1 MKQFIL
7 GFFLLVLTTSAL
19 TTNAFANNSVT
30 VMSYNIRCGLCEAP
44 ENPHN
49 WKKRKYFVAHLI
61 KTHNPDVI
69 GLQEA
74 ELFQVED
81 LVEMLDDYS
90 WMGVGRDDGRDKGET
105 TAILFRTGRLSLQG
119 QQTLWLSQTP
129 LKPSL
134 GWDATYRRTLSI
146 AKLFDTQSKQFLH
159 IFNIHLDNEGETAR
173 QESAKLLLS
182 EVAKIDAASP
192 IVVTGD
198 FNVTAPSAT
207 YDIITQTLADAEK
220 ISATPAVGGGKTFNG
235 FGENKEPDNKI
246 DFIFVKKSTKVQ
258 SHKVDT
264 TIYNNIYPSD
274 HYPVIVTVDTSAPPA
289 DASLIAE

>member
-1 MKQFIL
+1 MKQFTV
-7 GFFLLVLTTSAL
+7 GFILLVLTTG
-19 TTNAFANNSVT
+19 AFANNAIT

-105 TAILFRTGRLSLQG
+105 TAILFRTARFSLQA

-146 AKLFDTQSKQFLH
+146 AKLLDAQTKQFLH
-159 IFNIHLDNEGETAR
+159 VFNIHLDNEGETAR
-173 QESAKLLLS
+173 QEGAKLLLG
-182 EVAKIDAASP
+182 EIAKLDAASP
-192 IVVTGD
+192 IAVTGD
-198 FNVTAPSAT
+198 FNLTAPSAT
-207 YDIITQTLADAEK
+207 YDIITQVLADAEK
-220 ISATPAVGGGKTFNG
+220 TSITPAVGGGKTFNG
-235 FGENKEPDNKI
+235 FGENKEPNNKI

-258 SHKVDT
+258 SHQVDT

-274 HYPVIVTVDTSAPPA
+274 HYPVIVNIDTSAAPA
-289 DASLIAE
+289 DASVSAQ